1 MKSALLFALLS
12 GLIVSKA
19 LAVRARVDR
28 NASPVQVQAGVQ
40 EECFRPVRMTSESAP
55 RAVAS
60 KALVKDLINGPPLAL
75 ARGTDSSA
83 QEEFFEKKIRP
94 IFVASCQRCHN
105 ARSKVAG
112 LDLTT
117 AEAFNRGGDSG
128 PVINKENPGES
139 RLLKVI
145 GYDGE
150 IKMPP
155 SGKLKDHEITALTEW
170 VKIGAPWP
178 GAGLAA
184 AAENSPKNPNGRS
197 FTEEEKGFWAYQ
209 PMKYVA
215 PPQAQSE
222 AWAQSPI
229 DRFIL
234 QKLEEKNLKPAP
246 LADKTTLLR
255 RASFDLTGLPPTE
268 DEMRDFLADRSPD
281 AFKKVVERLL
291 TSPRYGERWGRHWL
305 DVARYADSTGNDEDH
320 RYPHA
325 WKYRDYVIESFN
337 KDLPYDQ
344 FIHEQ
349 VAGDLLPAKNPGEVN
364 RRGIIATG
372 FLALGPKAI
381 AQQDKKKMLYDVYDE
396 QVDVTTRA
404 FLGLTVSCARCHDH
418 KFDPILTK
426 DYYAMIGMFASTRSF
441 SNPDSHVS
449 AVLEKPLVPKEEFER
464 YTAARKEHQAKVRRA
479 RLAIEEIV
487 DEVRDRAVKD
497 HSPRVADYF
506 LAARKVYKD
515 SAPLADAARQGS
527 LNEDLLKRWVDFL
540 KPGDE
545 VRGYLNEWNNAAT
558 GDLAAISRGY
568 QDRFQTRFAEWAEK
582 IGKWR
587 AEYRKALAEIKP
599 LPEKPKFEAGDDRF
613 FNDVYFDGGPFALG
627 DKDQK
632 RFSPEQWS
640 RLTALREEQEEL
652 KKSAPAEPETAC
664 AIEDG
669 DPVEQK
675 VLIRGDY
682 NNPGEAA
689 PKGFPAI
696 LARYDTK
703 PSFVGSGRL
712 QLAEWLTQS
721 NHPLTARIM
730 INRIWQWHFGEGL
743 VRTPDNFGK
752 TGERPTHPELLDYLA
767 TQFVKNGWS
776 IKAMHRMIM
785 LSSAYRMSSIN
796 PNVAEEADPDNRQLT
811 RFNRR
816 RLSVEEMRD
825 GLMAIDATLDL
836 TMGGTLQ
843 TGRGTDEENNQ
854 ARLSLN
860 PEKLKRRTVYLPLR
874 RANLPTLLNLFD
886 FGDATTASGKRQL
899 TNVATQALFWL
910 NSDFLNERAQ
920 NVAKS
925 LLDRKELSDSARIE
939 AAYTRI
945 LNRNPSEDETDQA
958 LNYIAG
964 FKQKFTGEKADQKAW
979 QSLCRVLMSSND
991 FMYVD

>member
-1 MKSALLFALLS
+1 MSNTSGASRLMKIALLFALLF
-12 GLIVSKA
+12 GLSA
-19 LAVRARVDR
+19 SRAQAVWGWIDR
-28 NASPVQVQAGVQ
+28 DAAPFPVQAG
-40 EECFRPVRMTSESAP
+40 
-55 RAVAS
+55 
-60 KALVKDLINGPPLAL
+60 
-75 ARGTDSSA
+75 A

-94 IFVASCQRCHN
+94 IFAANCQRCHN
-105 ARSKVAG
+105 AKSKIAG

-117 AEAFNRGGDSG
+117 AEAFQRGGDSG
-128 PVINKENPGES
+128 PAINKEKPEES
-139 RLLKVI
+139 RLLKVV

-150 IKMPP
+150 TKMPP
-155 SGKLKDHEITALTEW
+155 SGKLKDHEIAALTEW
-170 VKIGAPWP
+170 VKMGAPWP
-178 GAGLAA
+178 DAVPPAA
-184 AAENSPKNPNGRS
+184 SESLPKNPNARS
-197 FTEEEKGFWAYQ
+197 FTEEERGFWSYQ
-209 PMKYVA
+209 PLGAVGAVGAAGAMKEAA
-215 PPQAQSE
+215 PPQVKDE
-222 AWAQSPI
+222 AWAQSPV

-234 QKLEEKNLKPAP
+234 RRLEDKNLKPAP
-246 LADKTTLLR
+246 PADKLTLLR
-255 RASFDLTGLPPTE
+255 RATFDLTGLPPTE
-268 DEMRDFLADRSPD
+268 SEMRDFLADRSPD
-281 AFKKVVERLL
+281 AFNKVVERLL
-291 TSPRYGERWGRHWL
+291 ASPRYGERWGRHWL

-337 KDLPYDQ
+337 DDLPYDQ
-344 FIHEQ
+344 FIREQ
-349 VAGDLLPAKNPGEVN
+349 LAGDLLPAKNPGEVN
-364 RRGIIATG
+364 RRGVIATG

-396 QVDVTTRA
+396 QVDATTKA

-441 SNPDSHVS
+441 TDSESHVS
-449 AVLEKPLVPKEEFER
+449 VVLEKPLVPKEEFER
-464 YTAARKEHQAKVRRA
+464 YKAARREYQAKERRVRI
-479 RLAIEEIV
+479 AIEEIV
-487 DEVRDRAVKD
+487 DEVKEREVKEGS
-497 HSPRVADYF
+497 HRLADYF
-506 LAARKVYKD
+506 VAAREVYQVG
-515 SAPLADAARQGS
+515 APAADVARRAN
-527 LNEDLLKRWVDFL
+527 LNEETLRRWADFL
-540 KPGDE
+540 KPGDD
-545 VRGYLNEWNNAAT
+545 VHGYLNEWNNAAR
-558 GDLAAISRGY
+558 DKLAATAQGY
-568 QDRFQTRFAEWAEK
+568 RERFQKRFAEWQEK

-587 AEYRKALAEIKP
+587 VEYRNALAENKP

-613 FNDVYFDGGPFALG
+613 FNDVYFAGGPFDVG

-640 RLTALREEQEEL
+640 RLTTLRKEQEEL
-652 KKSAPAEPETAC
+652 KKSAPSEPEMAC

-669 DPVEQK
+669 HLVEQK

-712 QLAEWLTQS
+712 QLAEWLTQPG
-721 NHPLTARIM
+721 HPLTARVM

-743 VRTPDNFGK
+743 VRTPDNFGRM
-752 TGERPTHPELLDYLA
+752 GERPTHPELLDYLA
-767 TQFVKNGWS
+767 AQFVKNGWS
-776 IKAMHRMIM
+776 IKATHRIIM
-785 LSSAYRMSSIN
+785 LSNAYRMSSVN
-796 PNVAEEADPDNRQLT
+796 PNTAEEADPDNRLLT

-825 GLMAIDATLDL
+825 GLLAIDGTLDL

-843 TGRGTDEENNQ
+843 TGRGTDGENNQ

-886 FGDATTASGKRQL
+886 FGDATTTSGKRQL

-910 NSDFLNERAQ
+910 NSEFLYERAQ
-920 NVAKS
+920 NFAKS
-925 LLDRKELSDSARIE
+925 LLDQKEMSDVARIE
-939 AAYTRI
+939 TAFARI
-945 LNRNPSEDETDQA
+945 LNRRPDKGEVDQA
-958 LNYIAG
+958 LNYVAG
-964 FKQKFTGEKADQKAW
+964 FKQKFAGEKADQRAW

-991 FMYVD
+991 FVYVD

>member
-1 MKSALLFALLS
+1 MKIALVFALLS
-12 GLIVSKA
+12 GLAASQA
-19 LAVRARVDR
+19 RAVWGRVDR
-28 NASPVQVQAGVQ
+28 AAAPVPVQAGAQ
-40 EECFRPVRMTSESAP
+40 EEFFRPVWTTSE
-55 RAVAS
+55 
-60 KALVKDLINGPPLAL
+60 
-75 ARGTDSSA
+75 SA
-83 QEEFFEKKIRP
+83 QEEFFEKKVRP
-94 IFVASCQRCHN
+94 IFAANCQRCHN
-105 ARSKVAG
+105 AKSKVAG

-117 AEAFNRGGDSG
+117 AEAFQRGRDSG
-128 PVINKENPGES
+128 PVINKEKPEES

-150 IKMPP
+150 TKMPP
-155 SGKLKDHEITALTEW
+155 AGRLKDHEIATLTEW
-170 VKIGAPWP
+170 VKMGAPWP
-178 GAGLAA
+178 GGIPPAA
-184 AAENSPKNPNGRS
+184 SEILPKSPNARS

-209 PMKYVA
+209 PIKEVA
-215 PPQAQSE
+215 PPQTAPQAPSQTEDE
-222 AWAQSPI
+222 AWAHSPI

-234 QKLEEKNLKPAP
+234 RKLEERNLKPAP
-246 LADKTTLLR
+246 PADKLTMLR
-255 RASFDLTGLPPTE
+255 RATFDLTGLPPTE
-268 DEMRDFLADRSPD
+268 NEMREFLADRSPE

-291 TSPRYGERWGRHWL
+291 ASPRYGERWGRHWL
-305 DVARYADSTGNDEDH
+305 DVTRYADSTGNDEDH

-337 KDLPYDQ
+337 NDLPYDQ
-344 FIHEQ
+344 FIREQ
-349 VAGDLLPAKNPGEVN
+349 VAGDLLPAKDGGEVN

-396 QVDVTTRA
+396 QVDVTTKA

-441 SNPDSHVS
+441 TNPESHVS
-449 AVLEKPLVPKEEFER
+449 VVLEKPLVPKEEFER
-464 YTAARKEHQAKVRRA
+464 YKTARQEHQAKERRVRI
-479 RLAIEEIV
+479 AIEEIV
-487 DEVRDRAVKD
+487 DEVKENAVKESL
-497 HSPRVADYF
+497 HRLADYF
-506 LAARKVYKD
+506 LAARKVYQD
-515 SAPLADAARQGS
+515 GAPLADVARRAN
-527 LNEDLLKRWVDFL
+527 LNEEALRRWGDFL
-540 KPGDE
+540 KPGDD
-545 VRGYLNEWNNAAT
+545 VRGYLNEWNNAAP
-558 GDLAAISRGY
+558 DKLASTARGY
-568 QDRFQTRFAEWAEK
+568 QDRFQKRFAEWGEK

-587 AEYRKALAEIKP
+587 AEYRKALAENKP
-599 LPEKPKFEAGDDRF
+599 LPDKPKFEAGDDRF
-613 FNDVYFDGGPFALG
+613 FNDVYFAGGPFDVG

-632 RFSPEQWS
+632 RFSSEQWS
-640 RLTALREEQEEL
+640 RGAALHKEQAEL
-652 KKSAPAEPETAC
+652 KKSAPEEPEMAC

-669 DPVEQK
+669 DSVEQK
-675 VLIRGDY
+675 VFIRGDY
-682 NNPGEAA
+682 NNPGEVA
-689 PKGFPAI
+689 PKGFPVI

-712 QLAEWLTQS
+712 QLAEWLTQPG
-721 NHPLTARIM
+721 HPLTTRVM
-730 INRIWQWHFGEGL
+730 VNRIWQWHFGEGL

-767 TQFVKNGWS
+767 AQFVKNGWS

-785 LSSAYRMSSIN
+785 LSNAYRTSSVN
-796 PNVAEEADPDNRQLT
+796 PNVAEEADPDNRLLA
-811 RFNRR
+811 RFSRR

-825 GLMAIDATLDL
+825 GLLAIDGTLDL

-843 TGRGTDEENNQ
+843 TGRGTDGENNQ

-910 NSDFLNERAQ
+910 NSEFLNERAQ

-925 LLDRKELSDSARIE
+925 LLNQNEMSDSARIE
-939 AAYTRI
+939 TAYARI
-945 LNRNPSEDETDQA
+945 LNRRPDKGEIDQA
-958 LNYIAG
+958 LNYVAG
-964 FKQKFTGEKADQKAW
+964 FKQKFSGEKADQKAW

-991 FMYVD
+991 FVYVD

>member
-1 MKSALLFALLS
+1 MKIALVFALLS
-12 GLIVSKA
+12 GLAASQA
-19 LAVRARVDR
+19 RAVWGRIDHAV
-28 NASPVQVQAGVQ
+28 SPVPVQSAAREGGS
-40 EECFRPVRMTSESAP
+40 RPVRTTPESAQ
-55 RAVAS
+55 
-60 KALVKDLINGPPLAL
+60 G
-75 ARGTDSSA
+75 
-83 QEEFFEKKIRP
+83 EFFEKKVRP
-94 IFVASCQRCHN
+94 IFVANCQRCHN
-105 ARSKVAG
+105 AKSKVAG

-117 AEAFNRGGDSG
+117 AEAFQRGGDSG
-128 PVINKENPGES
+128 PVINKERPEES

-150 IKMPP
+150 MKMPP
-155 SGKLKDHEITALTEW
+155 SGKLKDHEIAALTEW
-170 VKIGAPWP
+170 VKMGAPWP
-178 GAGLAA
+178 GGAPTVAS
-184 AAENSPKNPNGRS
+184 ESSPKSPNARS

-209 PMKYVA
+209 PMKEIA
-215 PPQAQSE
+215 PPGAAPQAADE
-222 AWAQSPI
+222 TWAQSPI

-234 QKLEEKNLKPAP
+234 RKLEEKNLKPAP
-246 LADKTTLLR
+246 AADKLTLLR
-255 RASFDLTGLPPTE
+255 RATLDLTGLPPTE
-268 DEMRDFLADRSPD
+268 NEMRDFLADRSPE

-291 TSPRYGERWGRHWL
+291 ASPRYGERWGRHWL

-337 KDLPYDQ
+337 NDLPYDQ
-344 FIHEQ
+344 FIREQ
-349 VAGDLLPAKNPGEVN
+349 VAGDLLPAKDGGEVN

-396 QVDVTTRA
+396 QVDVTTKA

-441 SNPDSHVS
+441 TNPESHVS
-449 AVLEKPLVPKEEFER
+449 VVLEKPLVPKDEFER
-464 YTAARKEHQAKVRRA
+464 YKVARREHQAKERRLRIAIEVVVDEVKEREVKESSA
-479 RLAIEEIV
+479 RLA
-487 DEVRDRAVKD
+487 
-497 HSPRVADYF
+497 DYF
-506 LAARKVYKD
+506 VAARNVYKGEGQD
-515 SAPLADAARQGS
+515 GAPLAVVARKTD
-527 LNEDLLKRWVDFL
+527 LNEEALKRWVDFL
-540 KPGDE
+540 KPGDD
-545 VRGYLNEWNNAAT
+545 VRGYLNEWNNAT
-558 GDLAAISRGY
+558 RDKLAEVARGY
-568 QDRFQTRFAEWAEK
+568 QERFQKRFAEWDEK

-587 AEYRKALAEIKP
+587 AEYRKALTENKP
-599 LPEKPKFEAGDDRF
+599 IPERPKFEAGDDRF
-613 FNDVYFDGGPFALG
+613 FNDVYFEGGPFVPG
-627 DKDQK
+627 GKDQK
-632 RFSPEQWS
+632 RFSSEQWS
-640 RLTALREEQEEL
+640 KLTALRKEQDEL
-652 KKSAPAEPETAC
+652 KKSAPEEPEMAC

-669 DPVEQK
+669 DSVEQK
-675 VLIRGDY
+675 VFVRGDY

-703 PSFVGSGRL
+703 SSFAGSGRL
-712 QLAEWLTQS
+712 QLAEWLTQPG
-721 NHPLTARIM
+721 HPLTARVM
-730 INRIWQWHFGEGL
+730 VNRIWQWHFGEGL

-767 TQFVKNGWS
+767 AQFVKNGWS

-785 LSSAYRMSSIN
+785 LSGAYRMSSVN
-796 PNVAEEADPDNRQLT
+796 PNVAEEVDPDNRLLT
-811 RFNRR
+811 RFSRR
-816 RLSVEEMRD
+816 RLSVEETRD
-825 GLMAIDATLDL
+825 GLLAIDGTLDM

-843 TGRGTDEENNQ
+843 TGRGTDGENNQ

-925 LLDRKELSDSARIE
+925 LLDGKEMSDAARVE
-939 AAYTRI
+939 TAYARI
-945 LNRNPSEDETDQA
+945 LNRRPDKSEIDQS
-958 LNYIAG
+958 LSYVAG
-964 FKQKFTGEKADQKAW
+964 FRQKFAGEGAAQKAW

-991 FMYVD
+991 FVYVD

>member
-1 MKSALLFALLS
+1 MRRISISNTSSASGPVKIALLFTLFS
-12 GLIVSKA
+12 GLAASQA
-19 LAVRARVDR
+19 RAVWGRVDR
-28 NASPVQVQAGVQ
+28 AAAPVLVQA
-40 EECFRPVRMTSESAP
+40 A
-55 RAVAS
+55 
-60 KALVKDLINGPPLAL
+60 
-75 ARGTDSSA
+75 A

-94 IFVASCQRCHN
+94 IFAANCQRCHN
-105 ARSKVAG
+105 AKSKVAG

-117 AEAFNRGGDSG
+117 SEAFQRGGDSG
-128 PVINKENPGES
+128 PVINREKPEES

-150 IKMPP
+150 MKMPP
-155 SGKLKDHEITALTEW
+155 SGKLKDHEIAALTEW
-170 VKIGAPWP
+170 VKVGAPWP
-178 GAGLAA
+178 SPVRAA
-184 AAENSPKNPNGRS
+184 TSENWPKSPNARS

-209 PMKYVA
+209 PVGAVRAIKEVA
-215 PPQAQSE
+215 PLQVKDE
-222 AWAQSPI
+222 TWAQSPI
-229 DRFIL
+229 DSFVLR
-234 QKLEEKNLKPAP
+234 KLEEKNLKPAP
-246 LADKTTLLR
+246 PADKLTLLR
-255 RASFDLTGLPPTE
+255 RATFDLTGLPPTE
-268 DEMRDFLADRSPD
+268 NEMRDFLDDQSPD
-281 AFKKVVERLL
+281 AFGKVVERLL
-291 TSPRYGERWGRHWL
+291 ASPRYGERWGRHWL

-337 KDLPYDQ
+337 NDLPYDQ
-344 FIHEQ
+344 FIREQ
-349 VAGDLLPAKNPGEVN
+349 LAGDLLPAKDGGEVN

-396 QVDVTTRA
+396 QVDVTTKA

-441 SNPDSHVS
+441 TNPESHVS
-449 AVLEKPLVPKEEFER
+449 VVLEKPLVPKEEFER
-464 YTAARKEHQAKVRRA
+464 YKTARQEHQAKERRVRI
-479 RLAIEEIV
+479 AIEEIV
-487 DEVRDRAVKD
+487 DEVKENAVKE
-497 HSPRVADYF
+497 SSQRLADYF
-506 LAARKVYKD
+506 LAARKVYQD
-515 SAPLADAARQGS
+515 GAPSADVARRAN
-527 LNEDLLKRWVDFL
+527 LNEEALRRWGDFL
-540 KPGDE
+540 KPGDD
-545 VRGYLNEWNNAAT
+545 VRGYLNEWNDAAP
-558 GDLAAISRGY
+558 GKLASTARGY
-568 QDRFQTRFAEWAEK
+568 QDRFQKRFAEWGEK

-587 AEYRKALAEIKP
+587 AEYRKALAENKP
-599 LPEKPKFEAGDDRF
+599 LPDKPKFEAGDDRF
-613 FNDVYFDGGPFALG
+613 FNDVYFAGGPFDVG

-632 RFSPEQWS
+632 RFSSEQWS
-640 RLTALREEQEEL
+640 RLTALHKEQAEL
-652 KKSAPAEPETAC
+652 KKSAPKEPEMAC

-669 DPVEQK
+669 DSVEQK
-675 VLIRGDY
+675 VFIRGDY
-682 NNPGEAA
+682 NNSGEAA

-712 QLAEWLTQS
+712 QLAEWLTQPS
-721 NHPLTARIM
+721 HPLTTRVM
-730 INRIWQWHFGEGL
+730 VNRIWQWHFGEGL

-767 TQFVKNGWS
+767 AQFVKNGWS

-785 LSSAYRMSSIN
+785 LSNAYRTSSVN
-796 PNVAEEADPDNRQLT
+796 PNVAEEADPENRLLT

-825 GLMAIDATLDL
+825 GLLAIDGTLDL

-843 TGRGTDEENNQ
+843 TGRGTDGENNQ

-886 FGDATTASGKRQL
+886 FGDATTVSGKRQL

-910 NSDFLNERAQ
+910 NSEFLNERAQ

-925 LLDRKELSDSARIE
+925 LLEQDGMSEAARIE
-939 AAYTRI
+939 TAYARI
-945 LNRNPSEDETDQA
+945 LNRRPDKDEIDQA
-958 LNYIAG
+958 LNYVAG
-964 FKQKFTGEKADQKAW
+964 FKQKFSGEKADQKAW

-991 FMYVD
+991 FVYVD